1 MYLSTYCFNIIIIL
15 IKITFN
21 SIFRKGNEASQIANT
36 SDMSLP
42 HSKTY
47 LLAHSK
53 AGTQDSH
60 TFPQLHSVFPPLAFV
75 NIQFVNFIE

>member
-1 MYLSTYCFNIIIIL
+1 M
-15 IKITFN
+15 
-21 SIFRKGNEASQIANT
+21 SQIANT